1 MRVQKSHSVYKEQK
15 LVYPRFVEPNQ
26 AFTPRQIID
35 QFSRGE
41 ISAKS
46 FEETDIIYDDVY
58 SDDQMVDHTIEFED
72 QFEAV
77 EFMQTTKVIKSK
89 PNKSKPNKEESN
101 KKEDDP
107 SVKTN
112 AEVGENKDGKGT
124 PGKAD

>member
-1 MRVQKSHSVYKEQK
+1 MRVQKSHSVYKEQE

-46 FEETDIIYDDVY
+46 FEESDAIYDDIY
-58 SDDQMVDHTIEFED
+58 SDDHMVDHTIEFED

-77 EFMQTTKVIKSK
+77 EFMKTTKVIKSI
-89 PNKSKPNKEESN
+89 P
-101 KKEDDP
+101 KKKQDDS
-107 SVKTN
+107 SVEAD
-112 AEVGENKDGKGT
+112 AEGGKNKDIKST
-124 PGKAD
+124 DAEAE